1 MEILRTTDE
10 LRKFRAAVLQKVGF
24 VPTMG
29 ALHAGHI
36 SLIKRC
42 KDENEITIVSTFV
55 NPTQF
60 LAGEDLDKYPK
71 NEAADIKICENL
83 EVDVIFIPK
92 ADEFYEDDEPKISA
106 PKSLSAILEGATRP
120 GHFDGVLQVLNK
132 LFNLTKPKNVYMGKK
147 DAQQLTIVRNMVQN
161 FFMDIN
167 VNACEIVREND
178 GLALSSRNI
187 YLDEEQ
193 KMLALKLSRSLL
205 KAKNLVDASETDI
218 NVIKTAMLK
227 ILEPLKVD
235 YIAFVDRNF
244 KEISKIEVGNSIILV
259 AAYVDKTRLIDNI
272 WL

>member
-10 LRKFRAAVLQKVGF
+10 LRKFRAAVSQKVGF

-83 EVDVIFIPK
+83 EVDAIFIPK

-187 YLDEEQ
+187 YLDEE
-193 KMLALKLSRSLL
+193 
-205 KAKNLVDASETDI
+205 
-218 NVIKTAMLK
+218 
-227 ILEPLKVD
+227 
-235 YIAFVDRNF
+235 
-244 KEISKIEVGNSIILV
+244 
-259 AAYVDKTRLIDNI
+259 
-272 WL
+272 

>member
-1 MEILRTTDE
+1 
-10 LRKFRAAVLQKVGF
+10 
-24 VPTMG
+24 
-29 ALHAGHI
+29 
-36 SLIKRC
+36 
-42 KDENEITIVSTFV
+42 
-55 NPTQF
+55 
-60 LAGEDLDKYPK
+60 
-71 NEAADIKICENL
+71 
-83 EVDVIFIPK
+83 
-92 ADEFYEDDEPKISA
+92 
-106 PKSLSAILEGATRP
+106 
-120 GHFDGVLQVLNK
+120 
-132 LFNLTKPKNVYMGKK
+132 MGKK